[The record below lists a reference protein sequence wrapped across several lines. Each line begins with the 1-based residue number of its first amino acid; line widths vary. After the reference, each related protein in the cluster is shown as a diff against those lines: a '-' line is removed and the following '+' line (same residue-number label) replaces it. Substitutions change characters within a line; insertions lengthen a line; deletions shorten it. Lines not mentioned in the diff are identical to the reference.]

1 MATVELEQP
10 ISAEQIEDELRD
22 PQLVRRVNALRKVD
36 NVRNW
41 FYIAREYLYF
51 ACILVPTMTFYFQ
64 YAAWGVSWW
73 WNVPIT
79 LAAMFFVGLGQ
90 HRLVMLAHEASHYLL
105 FKNLRLNEM
114 ASNWFCLYPLWSMTY
129 NYRLQHLA
137 HHQYTNDPERDPDLI
152 YMKVSGHKF
161 SYPMPLGKFF
171 WDCVVKLFFWVP
183 GLVHYIAIRAKFSNL
198 GGITGPY
205 MPQEKPSKVVPLV
218 HFVYL
223 VMMIVTLGVAKTFHW
238 FWALTYTPLLLLSV
252 LLVFTL
258 NVPEQ
263 LYMRTAVKPVLSP
276 RWAIFQRLVF
286 FTLLFTTLA
295 WLEYWTDKPW
305 GLYYLLLWIAP
316 LATVFSF
323 FMILREDI
331 QHSNTER
338 AKFRDTRNFRGNPLI
353 KWALFPLNMD
363 YHLPHHV
370 FPLVP
375 HYNLPELDRLLRETQ
390 VYRENAT
397 VVEGYLFERNHDSAA

>member
-64 YAAWGVSWW
+64 YAAWGASWW
-73 WNVPIT
+73 WNIPVT
-79 LAAMFFVGLGQ
+79 LAAMFFVGLCQ

-205 MPQEKPSKVVPLV
+205 MPQEKPSKVVPMV

-316 LATVFSF
+316 LVTVFSF

-375 HYNLPELDRLLRETQ
+375 HYNLPELDRLLHETQ